1 MSRED
6 SPVYSDIKQS
16 RGWLAFLNFPVV
28 MQTTLRRANLV
39 QCVKF
44 SSGLVSDT
52 N

>member
-1 MSRED
+1 MSLES

-16 RGWLAFLNFPVV
+16 RGWFAFLNFPVV
-28 MQTTLRRANLV
+28 MQTTSRRVNLV

-44 SSGLVSDT
+44 SSGLVSDA